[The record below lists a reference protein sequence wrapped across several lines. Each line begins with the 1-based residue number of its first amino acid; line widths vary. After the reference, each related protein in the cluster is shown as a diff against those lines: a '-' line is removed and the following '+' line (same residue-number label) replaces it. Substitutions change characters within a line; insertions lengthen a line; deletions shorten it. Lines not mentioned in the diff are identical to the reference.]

1 MIDQYLAIKRQE
13 YNYAVKHNLLTLQK
27 VVLDSVKKAV
37 KDFKYEAKPNVQLE
51 LF

>member
-1 MIDQYLAIKRQE
+1 MIEQFLAIKRSE
-13 YNYAVKHNLLTLQK
+13 YEYAVKHNFLTLQK
-27 VVLDSVKKAV
+27 VVLDSVKKTV